1 MINPSAIMKLMSMK
15 STFENNHPKFA
26 AFLTKVMGQHLTEGT
41 ILEISIQRPGEEKI
55 CTNMKVTK
63 SDLELIEELKQLR
76 QICCHPPPERG
87 GSLLD

>member
-26 AFLTKVMGQHLTEGT
+26 AFFTKVMGQHLTEGT

-63 SDLELIEELKQLR
+63 SDLELIEQLKQLN
-76 QICCHPPPERG
+76 Q
-87 GSLLD
+87 

>member
-26 AFLTKVMGQHLTEGT
+26 AFLTKVM
-41 ILEISIQRPGEEKI
+41 EISIQRPGEEKI

-63 SDLELIEELKQLR
+63 SDLELIEQLKQLN
-76 QICCHPPPERG
+76 Q
-87 GSLLD
+87 